1 MMWLRRYMSHARAM
15 LLATAVIGLVSSTVA
30 AFTLKT
36 LVMPGKV
43 AQAHAA
49 IEEHCERC
57 HETTAPT
64 KQSDLCFTCHKDV
77 RDDVA
82 RAQGFHG
89 RTPER
94 AAAACYTCHKEHA
107 GRDAKLATIDPKTFS
122 HGHTDFPLTGAH
134 GKAAC
139 GACHSPG
146 TAYREA
152 PAQCS
157 GCHAKDDRHSGSLG
171 NNCAGCHTETAWR
184 NATFDHKTTPFPLSG
199 AHAAAPCA
207 GCHKNGTFAGTPA
220 DCNSCHRPQDVHKGR
235 NGAQCGA
242 CHAATAWPVKFDHT
256 AKTGFAL
263 QGKHQTLTCAGCHV
277 KDLATALPKTC
288 VGCHRSGDAHSG
300 KLGTTCSDCHSSTQ
314 WSGTRFDHTAIA
326 SFPLV
331 GAHAT
336 LQCTSCHANGLTAQ
350 LGRDCTSC
358 HARDDPHKG
367 QLAARCDTC
376 HGQTAWTEA
385 IHFDH
390 DLASFPLLGAH
401 ATLTCAECH
410 ATRAFHDAGSACAS
424 CHADKDPHAGR
435 FGTQCGT
442 CHHPTDWHAAR
453 FDHAKA
459 TRFPLTGAHAMVACA
474 SCHQV
479 NKLNPTGAASVPREC
494 GQCHR
499 QSDPHGGRFGAACG
513 DCHTTQSFTSVR
525 RR

>member
-1 MMWLRRYMSHARAM
+1 MWLRRYMSHARAM

>member
-1 MMWLRRYMSHARAM
+1 MTWLRRWMIQPRAP
-15 LLATAVIGLVSSTVA
+15 LLAALVIGLVSSTVG

-43 AQAHAA
+43 IQAHAT

-57 HETTAPT
+57 HETSATT
-64 KQSDLCFTCHKDV
+64 KQGDLCFTCHQGV

-82 RAQGFHG
+82 LARGLHG
-89 RTPER
+89 HTSEG
-94 AAAACYTCHKEHA
+94 ATTACYTCHKEHA
-107 GRDAKLATIDPKTFS
+107 GRDAKMAPLDAKAFS
-122 HGHTDFPLTGAH
+122 HARTDFPLAGAH

-146 TAYREA
+146 TPYREA
-152 PAQCS
+152 PTQCS
-157 GCHAKDDRHSGSLG
+157 SCHAKDDRHMGSLG
-171 NNCAGCHTETAWR
+171 DKCAGCHAETAWR
-184 NATFDHKTTPFPLSG
+184 DVTFDHKTTHFPLSG

-220 DCNSCHRPQDVHKGR
+220 DCASCHRAQDVHKGR
-235 NGAQCGA
+235 NGAQCSA
-242 CHAATAWPVKFDHT
+242 CHTPTAWRLKFDHA

-263 QGKHQTLTCAGCHV
+263 QGKHQALTCEGCHV

-288 VGCHRSGDAHSG
+288 VGCHRNDDAHSG
-300 KLGTTCSDCHSSTQ
+300 KLGTSCSDCHGSTQ
-314 WSGTRFDHTAIA
+314 WRGTSFDHAAIT

-336 LQCTSCHANGLTAQ
+336 LQCTSCHANGVKAH

-358 HARDDPHKG
+358 HAGTDPHKG
-367 QLAARCDTC
+367 QLGFRCDTC
-376 HGQTAWTEA
+376 HAQTAWTKP
-385 IHFDH
+385 IRFDH
-390 DLASFPLLGAH
+390 DLASFPLFGAH
-401 ATLTCAECH
+401 ATLGCAECH
-410 ATRAFHDAGSACAS
+410 ATRAFHDAGGACTD
-424 CHADKDPHAGR
+424 CHANKDPHAGR
-435 FGTQCGT
+435 FGAQCGT

-453 FDHAKA
+453 FDHDKA
-459 TRFPLTGAHAMVACA
+459 TRFPLTGAHTKIACA
-474 SCHQV
+474 SCHQA
-479 NKLNPTGAASVPREC
+479 NKPVAMSTAPAPREC

-513 DCHTTQSFTSVR
+513 DCHTTQSFANVR